1 MVGKMKGDLKALRE
15 SDDESSE
22 EEELVFFFFVFL
34 LFNSHKLSFEFQN
47 CGGKGI
53 GRRLVQRI
61 QRARRK

>member
-22 EEELVFFFFVFL
+22 EEELVFFFL